1 MPKKVTIVSA
11 AALILLIGVITLTI
25 MICRAKTS
33 DIPIKISVYDKK
45 AGVIY
50 TPDYDDFLARCIEGL
65 LIKNITYEPEA
76 LKAIAIA
83 ENTRIRYFLK
93 SKSGFDDLGADLSVS
108 ERIPYIHEN
117 ASEELKAAA
126 KDALNLTLTFEDEP
140 FNAPICK
147 ISTGRT
153 DECPP
158 YSPSVWLPCD
168 VNAPGYEGRSE
179 FTPEEVRSA
188 LNGGNLSYNFIDWLH
203 DPVYSENGTLLFID
217 FADEKISGETL
228 RSALNLR
235 STAISAEYIEDKFV
249 FKCQGWGDNRGMS
262 VYAANHLAKQGKTA
276 EEILELFYPD
286 TKITSAK
293 LGK

>member
-1 MPKKVTIVSA
+1 MPKKVTLVSA
-11 AALILLIGVITLTI
+11 AALILLIGVIAFTI
-25 MICRAKTS
+25 MICRAKKS
-33 DIPIKISVYDKK
+33 AIPEKVSVYDKA

-50 TPDYDDFLARCIEGL
+50 TPDYDDFLAGCIEGL
-65 LIKNITYEPEA
+65 LVKNIAYEPEA

-93 SKSGFDDLGADLSVS
+93 AKSGFDDLGADLAVS
-108 ERIPYIHEN
+108 ERIPYIHETAN
-117 ASEELKAAA
+117 EELKAAA
-126 KDALNLTLTFEDEP
+126 KDALNLTLTFEDRP

-168 VNAPGYEGRSE
+168 VNAPGYEGSSE

-203 DPVYSENGTLLFID
+203 DPVYSENGTLLFIEL
-217 FADEKISGETL
+217 ADDKIPGETL

-235 STAISAEYIEDKFV
+235 STAISAEYFEDKFV
-249 FKCQGWGDNRGMS
+249 FKCKGWGDNRGLS

-276 EEILELFYPD
+276 EEILAIFYPAA
-286 TKITSAK
+286 KIAEVK
-293 LGK
+293 